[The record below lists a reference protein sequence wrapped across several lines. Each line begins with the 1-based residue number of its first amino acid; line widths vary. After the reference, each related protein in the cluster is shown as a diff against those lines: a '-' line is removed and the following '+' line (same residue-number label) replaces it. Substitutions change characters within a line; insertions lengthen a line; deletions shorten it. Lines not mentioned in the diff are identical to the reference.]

1 MRRIKELIDGKA
13 AADIRTALLT
23 TANAKGRKITKG
35 DKKIAD
41 STGAANPAA
50 TCATADTTGGHGID
64 VCMPGCEDKSLYLA
78 WTPRK
83 GAFYMLCSLATAP
96 CTNG

>member
-13 AADIRTALLT
+13 AADIRTAPLT
-23 TANAKGRKITKG
+23 TADAKGKKIKKG

-41 STGAANPAA
+41 SAGAANPAA
-50 TCATADTTGGHGID
+50 TCAMADTTGGHGID
-64 VCMPGCEDKSLYLA
+64 VCMPGCQDKSLFLA
-78 WTPRK
+78 LTPRK
-83 GAFYMLCSLATAP
+83 GACYMLCSLATAP